1 MAFNS
6 SSISNETNDH
16 KDRRYKFYYD
26 DSRALSKYAG
36 GRFDQADF
44 KTNFTVEGD
53 LETGY
58 KVCLLYQKFN
68 VLFIFLLNIH
78 LS

>member
-6 SSISNETNDH
+6 SAISNATNDH

-44 KTNFTVEGD
+44 KTNFTVAGD
-53 LETGY
+53 PKTGY
-58 KVCLLYQKFN
+58 KVFWL
-68 VLFIFLLNIH
+68 H
-78 LS
+78 

>member
-6 SSISNETNDH
+6 STISNATNDH
-16 KDRRYKFYYD
+16 EDRRYKFYYD
-26 DSRALSKYAG
+26 DSRAISKYAG
-36 GRFDQADF
+36 DRFYQADF

-58 KVCLLYQKFN
+58 KVC
-68 VLFIFLLNIH
+68 
-78 LS
+78 